1 MRRAAKSWAFALMV
15 AALSGISHSASAA
28 CLEKPRESKDGKFGA
43 GIFMLAPESEVAIY
57 VALGFHR
64 VSCPKDLS
72 VVRAYV
78 DRLCAAGTGQG
89 KYGPLNTDAVI
100 GRSRTLA
107 CVSARAGLAE
117 AGG

>member
-1 MRRAAKSWAFALMV
+1 MRKAINPWSFALVV
-15 AALSGISHSASAA
+15 AGLWAISHSASAA
-28 CLEKPRESKDGKFGA
+28 CLEKPRTSKDGKIA
-43 GIFMLAPESEVAIY
+43 AAIFMIAPESEVAVY
-57 VALGFHR
+57 GALGFDR

-78 DRLCAAGTGQG
+78 DKLCAGTGQG
-89 KYGPLNTDAVI
+89 KYGPLDTDAVI

-107 CVSARAGLAE
+107 CTSARAGLVE

>member
-1 MRRAAKSWAFALMV
+1 MSRKARPWAFALMI
-15 AALSGISHSASAA
+15 AALGGISHASSAA
-28 CLEKPRESKDGKFGA
+28 CLEKPRQSKDGKIGA
-43 GIFMLAPESEVAIY
+43 GIFMIAPDSEVIAY
-57 VALGFHR
+57 GALGFHR

-72 VVRAYV
+72 VIRAYV
-78 DRLCAAGTGQG
+78 DKLCAGTGQG
-89 KYGPLNTDAVI
+89 KYGPLDTDAVI

>member
-1 MRRAAKSWAFALMV
+1 MRRTANPWASALMI
-15 AALSGISHSASAA
+15 AALWGISHSSSAA
-28 CLEKPRESKDGKFGA
+28 CLEKPRTSKDGKIGA
-43 GIFMLAPESEVAIY
+43 GIFMISPEREVAVY
-57 VALGFHR
+57 GALGFHR
-64 VSCPKDLS
+64 VACPKDLS

-78 DRLCAAGTGQG
+78 DKLCAGTGQG

-100 GRSRTLA
+100 GRSRSLA